1 MSVNKFRIR
10 VGNLDK
16 QIVIPIST
24 DFDES
29 LGREQGIK
37 MYERTEIQDNIN
49 PVQDFETTRYS
60 PNTQN
65 PNKRIYYDMY
75 FTNLSEPNGNENGY
89 SNDYSVV
96 GISYPDVKNRKQ
108 TFTKSFFKFDFYDQP
123 SVSGQRLYFSVVLP
137 ANNGNKVNRE
147 ISNDENDIN
156 YDPISYLTSQANS
169 ETQPFTYEIESSSFE
184 FASVGNRKENYYIQ
198 WLKDDFLV
206 PITTFYMGCKFFNA
220 LTGEIIK
227 LINKP
232 QPENTFKLKPEDFF
246 YYRLVFNRN
255 NYTYEIFEYNTISQ
269 NLPEVGETGGN
280 SIKFYQYINP

>member
-10 VGNLDK
+10 VSGEDK
-16 QIVIPIST
+16 QIVLPIST

-49 PVQDFETTRYS
+49 PIQDFETTRYS

-65 PNKRIYYDMY
+65 PNKRIYYDMF
-75 FTNLSEPNGNENGY
+75 FTNLTIPNGSENGY

-96 GISYPDVKNRKQ
+96 GITYPDVKTRKQ
-108 TFTKSFFKFDFYDQP
+108 SFTKSFFKFDFYDQP
-123 SVSGQRLYFSVVLP
+123 SVSGQRLYFSIILP
-137 ANNGNKVNRE
+137 TNNGSKVDRV

-156 YDPISYLTSQANS
+156 YDPINYLISFANS
-169 ETQPFTYEIESSSFE
+169 EPEPFTYQIESSSFE
-184 FASVGNRKENYYIQ
+184 FASVGNKKENYYIQ

-206 PITTFYMGCKFFNA
+206 PNTTFYMSCKFFNA
-220 LTGEIIK
+220 LNGEIIK
-227 LINKP
+227 MINKP
-232 QPENTFKLKPEDFF
+232 QPENSYKLKPEDFY
-246 YYRLVFNRN
+246 YYRLIFNRN
-255 NYTYEIFEYNTISQ
+255 NYTYTVSEYNTINQ
-269 NLPEVGETGGN
+269 NLSEVGESQNN